1 MRALIAGA
9 FGLTLA
15 TAIAV
20 ASQVGTNP
28 ISKANFYSN
37 QSLEQKGAAMLRDAP
52 KAEGLATFR
61 FETYPDSYTQLSARP
76 ASGSGELHK
85 RLQDNFFVVSG
96 EATEIIGG
104 QLIDP
109 RETAPD
115 EIRATRVEG
124 GESHLMRKGDVLHV
138 PANTPHQTV
147 LAPGATF
154 VYYVVKVEEPTV
166 HMMPAAK

>member
-1 MRALIAGA
+1 MFLEMERNHVPTRETRTDAVKESDQRTYHAL
-9 FGLTLA
+9 
-15 TAIAV
+15 
-20 ASQVGTNP
+20 SNP
-28 ISKANFYSN
+28 FSS
-37 QSLEQKGAAMLRDAP
+37 
-52 KAEGLATFR
+52 
-61 FETYPDSYTQLSARP
+61 SART

-85 RLQDNFFVVSG
+85 RLQDNLFVVSG